1 MRRMETK
8 AKVTGG
14 GGDKKS
20 LQMCYTHCKRR
31 GRRRKVVLSM
41 HVCARACVYVLEC
54 VAIRPGHKADIG
66 LSVKTGKWPGSIDY

>member
-8 AKVTGG
+8 AKATG

-20 LQMCYTHCKRR
+20 LRMCYARFKRR

-41 HVCARACVYVLEC
+41 RVCARARVYVLEC
-54 VAIRPGHKADIG
+54 VAIRPAQQADIG

>member
-1 MRRMETK
+1 
-8 AKVTGG
+8 
-14 GGDKKS
+14 
-20 LQMCYTHCKRR
+20 
-31 GRRRKVVLSM
+31 M